1 MKKLL
6 WLDMEMT
13 GLDVSKERVL
23 EVAVIVTDMK
33 LEPLAQYEQVV
44 FQDPELLAAMDD
56 WNQKH
61 HGGSGLLAKV
71 PFGKP
76 EAEVDED
83 LYQLVKQ
90 NFDERPV
97 IAGNSI
103 GQDRLFI
110 DKYFKKFSASL
121 HYRML
126 DVTSWKLVF
135 ENIYQKKFPKQDR
148 HRALDDIQES
158 IDELKFYLSFVKPQ

>member
-13 GLDVSKERVL
+13 GLDVTKERVL
-23 EVAVIVTDMK
+23 EVAAIVTDTHFQ
-33 LEPLAQYEQVV
+33 PLDQYEQVV
-44 FQDPELLAAMDD
+44 FQPPELLAAMDD

-61 HGGSGLLAKV
+61 HGESGLLAKV
-71 PFGKP
+71 PSGRP
-76 EAEVDED
+76 EAQVDED
-83 LYQLVKQ
+83 LYQFVKK
-90 NFDERPV
+90 NFDERP
-97 IAGNSI
+97 ILAGNSI

-110 DKYFKKFSASL
+110 DKYFQKFAASL

-126 DVTSWKLVF
+126 DVTSWKVIF
-135 ENIYQKKFPKQDR
+135 ENIYQKKFQKQDR

-158 IDELKFYLSFVKPQ
+158 IDELRFYMGFVKP